1 LTDPPIIEAVPVQG
15 YLTHKNNCLA
25 EMWSGS
31 EEGSYLR
38 LIDFFVSLNSG
49 LENHKEEKGKV
60 TVQGYLA
67 HEKTPTPL
75 GPP

>member
-1 LTDPPIIEAVPVQG
+1 
-15 YLTHKNNCLA
+15 
-25 EMWSGS
+25 MWSGS